1 MAEIRN
7 PYHQLFYRALRAA
20 AVSLLYSAY
29 RWQVI
34 GRNHVPLTG
43 PVVLASNHID
53 NFDPIL
59 IGSSTPRFVH
69 FMAKE
74 ELFHGKLV
82 ERFLRYVGAFPIRR
96 GSGDR
101 GAIKHALAVIEQ
113 GQCLTV
119 FPEGHRSR
127 NGVLGRGLPGVA
139 MIARRANCPVV
150 PVVVIGPYRFRGKLT
165 VRFGQPIPPDPD
177 ITNEALLAKLMTELQ
192 FLLDEGHA
200 P

>member
-7 PYHQLFYRALRAA
+7 PYHQLFYRGLRVAA
-20 AVSLLYSAY
+20 ISLLHGVY
-29 RWQVI
+29 RWRVI
-34 GRNHVPLTG
+34 GRSHVPLAG
-43 PVVLASNHID
+43 PLVLASNHIH

-59 IGSSTPRFVH
+59 IGASTRRFVH

-74 ELFHGKLV
+74 ELFRGKLV
-82 ERFLRYVGAFPIRR
+82 ERFLRYVGGFPIRR
-96 GSGDR
+96 GVGDR
-101 GAIKHALAVIEQ
+101 GAIKHALAVIEHE
-113 GQCLTV
+113 QCLTV

-127 NGVLGRGLPGVA
+127 NGALGRGLPGVA

-165 VRFGQPIPPDPD
+165 VRFGQPIPPNPD
-177 ITNEALLAKLMTELQ
+177 ITNEALLEKLMTELQ
-192 FLLDEGHA
+192 SLLDAGHA